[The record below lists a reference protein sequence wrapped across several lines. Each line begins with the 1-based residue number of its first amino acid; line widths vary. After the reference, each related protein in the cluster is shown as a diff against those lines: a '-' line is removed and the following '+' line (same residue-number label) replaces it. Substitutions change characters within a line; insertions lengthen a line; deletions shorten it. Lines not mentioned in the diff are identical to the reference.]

1 METSKQNEIII
12 KIGKLKFKNAN
23 KIPNNIFV
31 SEMKSGYEET
41 SLVEF
46 IFNKMKAYNSPYA
59 DAREVY
65 SWSNVLVNYNFNI
78 KNMCYASEKQML
90 DNSSY
95 FVSQIKEDFM
105 KIFNSEK

>member
-1 METSKQNEIII
+1 METSKQNEIIV

-78 KNMCYASEKQML
+78 KKYVLCFREANVRQFFLFCISNQGRFY
-90 DNSSY
+90 
-95 FVSQIKEDFM
+95 ED
-105 KIFNSEK
+105 I